1 MATAALKAV
10 RIKAKRRLTKKIN
23 EAKVLLSEDHIDE
36 INRNEL
42 SALYKSF
49 TKAHDEY
56 SEAAYEEETED
67 QLDTYEEQQQKE
79 YLSVM
84 KEIRDTLRKAKAP
97 EIKTERQASLDTSIE
112 VTREELMGVLSLNSS
127 EYMKPYDSNPL
138 TSHVFMMTFDQT
150 VDKIAD
156 PHYKLSLLLRFTK
169 GDAHHAVEGCGDKN
183 KIKRSII
190 QHLTK
195 SNTIRGNEELQKLAD
210 DLVTADLS
218 FDAMKVSYDDQDL
231 ITKIIA
237 RLNKY
242 HYGRWRKLAL
252 DTKEEKA
259 ITLTS
264 RNLSSSFNALLLTQT
279 TQSMVLKLKLHQV
292 KREQVEVTVT
302 HCLVKINL
310 NQMSIIV
317 VLNVREIIDCTCV
330 IILNLLM

>member
-1 MATAALKAV
+1 M
-10 RIKAKRRLTKKIN
+10 
-23 EAKVLLSEDHIDE
+23 
-36 INRNEL
+36 
-42 SALYKSF
+42 YKSF

-56 SEAAYEEETED
+56 SEAALTNEEETED
-67 QLDTYEEQQQKE
+67 QLDAYEEQQQKE
-79 YLSVM
+79 YTSVM
-84 KEIRDTLRKAKAP
+84 EEIRDTLRKAKAP

-112 VTREELMGVLSLNSS
+112 VTREELMGVLGLNSS
-127 EYMKPYDSNPL
+127 EYMKLYDGNPL
-138 TSHVFMMTFDQT
+138 TYHVFMMTFDQT

-169 GDAHHAVEGCGDKN
+169 GAAHHAVEGCAIIGGIEGYQTARAILQSHFGDKN

-195 SNTIRGNEELQKLAD
+195 SNTIRGSEELQKLAD

-252 DTKEEKA
+252 DTKEEKG
-259 ITLTS
+259 
-264 RNLSSSFNALLLTQT
+264 NNPNFT

-317 VLNVREIIDCTCV
+317 VLNVREIIDCICV